1 MVDRASEGGVWIR
14 VEPLSVGNP
23 WGRAASP
30 SARRRQQRLRVDEHR
45 EEVPMSEQSNQ
56 PHESVDEDEN
66 PHATTGRDAE
76 QPGGGRTGGETSV
89 DEAMGAEDEPSR

>member
-1 MVDRASEGGVWIR
+1 
-14 VEPLSVGNP
+14 
-23 WGRAASP
+23 
-30 SARRRQQRLRVDEHR
+30 
-45 EEVPMSEQSNQ
+45 MSEQSNQ